1 MPAAQRRFEIR
12 PTREFPKGGFTPPL
26 GFKSARGPAQSKLCA
41 GAQVRVPISGLKAW
55 LEEKLA
61 Y

>member
-1 MPAAQRRFEIR
+1 MN
-12 PTREFPKGGFTPPL
+12 TKTPNN
-26 GFKSARGPAQSKLCA
+26 SE
-41 GAQVRVPISGLKAW
+41 RVWVKNKVVHCGDEEYPISELKAW

>member
-1 MPAAQRRFEIR
+1 LAAEKIR
-12 PTREFPKGGFTPPL
+12 PQGGFPEGGFTPPEDFNRL
-26 GFKSARGPAQSKLCA
+26 GAPQKALLFV
-41 GAQVRVPISGLKAW
+41 GAQVRVPISELKAW